1 MTFAELDLLYERGV
15 PARKF
20 KKESQLVAAEMGYR

>member
-1 MTFAELDLLYERGV
+1 MDELYERGV

-20 KKESQLVAAEMGYR
+20 HLTETDYQKAQRLGSA